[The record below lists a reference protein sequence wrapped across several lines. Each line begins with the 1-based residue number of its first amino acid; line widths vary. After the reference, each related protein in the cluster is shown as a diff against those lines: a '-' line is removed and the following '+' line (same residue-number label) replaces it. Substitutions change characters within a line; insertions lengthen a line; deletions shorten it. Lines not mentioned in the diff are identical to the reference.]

1 MILLLL
7 GSCQVELLE
16 SDGLEGAVEV
26 MKTSLAPFAEQN
38 VEWLVSQVLSFDISK
53 DLESYEVSCLSLL
66 LVEGNTRY
74 DYDYFPPPPPQP
86 PRDEMVHH
94 CWLAPLIRSS
104 SFDASR
110 KPIHTFEW
118 RGAHQY
124 LDSPY
129 CS

>member
-66 LVEGNTRY
+66 LVEGNTRS
-74 DYDYFPPPPPQP
+74 D
-86 PRDEMVHH
+86 
-94 CWLAPLIRSS
+94 
-104 SFDASR
+104 
-110 KPIHTFEW
+110 
-118 RGAHQY
+118 
-124 LDSPY
+124 
-129 CS
+129 